1 MRVLLH
7 FGYLI
12 AMNKIVLLLV
22 IISIVF
28 VAPCFAADKAHS
40 AEGAM
45 GLVSTLLYT
54 YVPWI
59 VGFVLDTGISKMS
72 VKLIKALMTST
83 LSMVLGYPSVLF
95 AFTSLAAPSGV
106 DSILAWVLA
115 SVVLVIGLG
124 TVKIV
129 SYWVANE
136 AFPSKKIAALLYLN
150 AVIMVGAAFIT
161 HMMTRKA

>member
-1 MRVLLH
+1 
-7 FGYLI
+7 
-12 AMNKIVLLLV
+12 
-22 IISIVF
+22 
-28 VAPCFAADKAHS
+28 
-40 AEGAM
+40 M

-59 VGFVLDTGISKMS
+59 VGFVADTAIAKMQ

-106 DSILAWVLA
+106 DSPLAWVLA
-115 SVVLVIGLG
+115 SVILVVGLG
-124 TVKIV
+124 TVKII

-136 AFPSKKIAALLYLN
+136 AFPSKKIALLLYLN
-150 AVIMVGAAFIT
+150 AVVMVGAAFIT
-161 HMMTRKA
+161 HMMIKK